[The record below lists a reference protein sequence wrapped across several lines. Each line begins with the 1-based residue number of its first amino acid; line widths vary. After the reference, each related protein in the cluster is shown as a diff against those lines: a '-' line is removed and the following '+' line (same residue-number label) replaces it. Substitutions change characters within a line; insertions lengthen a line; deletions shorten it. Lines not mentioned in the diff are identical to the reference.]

1 MRRRDE
7 YAKFRLGTALCKRR
21 RRDQSGKN
29 SMLKITNNNDDKVTT
44 FKLEGKLSGEWV
56 NELWNC
62 WQQSMS
68 VGDGKSLR
76 IDLAGV
82 SWVSDEGKALLRA
95 MQRNGAELMAANLL
109 TAGIIAEI
117 GSETTD

>member
-1 MRRRDE
+1 
-7 YAKFRLGTALCKRR
+7 
-21 RRDQSGKN
+21 
-29 SMLKITNNNDDKVTT
+29 MLKITNNNDDKVTT